1 MTLAQQMDA
10 RPPRVLIVPGLNG
23 HPGLLL
29 RAAPRLFPAWRA
41 LAFNHHV
48 DAAAGGLPGLAER
61 ALQVLDD
68 DPDGSSPVF
77 LCGESFGGTVAL
89 TVAHRFPER
98 VRGLLLFSTF
108 GWHPSNL
115 ARRGAPAMA
124 VWSFLGHRV
133 HTNVYRAGRLASLPT
148 QHGLSFPR
156 DLFVDYISRPRAHVD
171 AYRAKVELSL
181 SFDARPWLADLE
193 VPTFVLTGSWDP
205 IVPASAGRELA
216 STIPGAQLHRVPGG
230 HLVHLVETR
239 RVAGLVEE
247 WARDLQ

>member
-1 MTLAQQMDA
+1 MDA
-10 RPPRVLIVPGLNG
+10 RAPRVLIVPGLNG
-23 HPGLLL
+23 HPGRLLH
-29 RAAPRLFPAWRA
+29 AAPTLFPAWRP

-48 DAAAGGLPGLAER
+48 DTAADGLPGLAER

-68 DPDGSSPVF
+68 DPDGQAPAF

-89 TVAHRFPER
+89 TVAHRHPER

-115 ARRGAPAMA
+115 ARRGTAAMA
-124 VWSFLGHRV
+124 VWSFLGHRL
-133 HTNVYRAGRLASLPT
+133 HTNIYRAGRLASLPT
-148 QHGLSFPR
+148 QLGLSFPR
-156 DLFVDYISRPRAHVD
+156 DLFVDYIARPRAHVQ

-181 SFDARPWLADLE
+181 TFDARPWLPTLD

-230 HLVHLVETR
+230 HLVHLVEAG
-239 RVAGLVEE
+239 RVAGLVDD
-247 WARDLQ
+247 WARGLH

>member
-1 MTLAQQMDA
+1 MNE
-10 RPPRVLIVPGLNG
+10 RVPRVLIIPGLNG

-29 RAAPRLFPAWRA
+29 RAAPTLFPAWRS

-48 DAAAGGLPGLAER
+48 DTATHGLAGLAER
-61 ALQVLDD
+61 AVQVLDD
-68 DPDGSSPVF
+68 DPDGSEPAF

-89 TVAHRFPER
+89 TVAHRYPER

-115 ARRGAPAMA
+115 ARRGTAAMA

-133 HTNVYRAGRLASLPT
+133 HTHVYRAGRLVSLPT
-148 QHGLSFPR
+148 QLGLSFPR
-156 DLFVDYISRPRAHVD
+156 DLFVDYISRPRAHVE

-181 SFDARPWLADLE
+181 TFDARPWLADLQ
-193 VPTFVLTGSWDP
+193 VPAFVLTGSWDP

-216 STIPGAQLHRVPGG
+216 RTIPGARLFRVPGG
-230 HLVHLVETR
+230 HLVHLVEAH
-239 RVAGLVEE
+239 RVAGLVDD
-247 WARDLQ
+247 WARDLR